1 MQPAK
6 ASRSS
11 GSSSEAPQKVSPRA
25 ARQLK
30 TSGFEA
36 DSPSPSSTH
45 QLRTPKNRSPKVSLP
60 DRKSPL
66 SPASERKRP
75 SKISELETQI
85 SQLHEEL
92 KRVRAQ
98 LCTTETSK
106 KQALEDAEESKKQFI
121 AASSKLQESQK
132 LLQELSC
139 ASGAGISI
147 TELQQISEEK
157 DQAWQSELDA
167 TKQKHLLDSAA
178 LESALGEVQQ
188 LKLQLDMVAE
198 SSAEEELQVV
208 KGKLMETVY
217 LVETMTNQLQNSKE
231 SEAEAHAV
239 ASETLMQLEAAK
251 KTVETMRLDGV
262 KSADAYNSLANEL
275 DQSRARVSFLEGLVS
290 KFETNDVD
298 DVAEEVVALRAE
310 VSRLRTELEA
320 VEGKTSSAREA
331 ELEAELKRAKAGI
344 EELKAELMDKET
356 ELQGISEENEGLNI
370 KLSKTNASSHNESS
384 LRSLEET
391 VGELKEKLMDKETE
405 VQKIVEENRRLKIAN
420 GEEVN
425 EVKREL
431 EAARGSEREAVM
443 KLGMM
448 SEEAEKSRK
457 KEGRVREQLD
467 AAEAVN
473 SEMEAEM
480 RRLKVQSDQWRKA
493 AEAAAAMLSGAGG
506 GNNNNG
512 KRFVERTG
520 SLDSNY
526 GKMGSPYGEEID
538 EDDMLKKKNG
548 NVLKKI
554 GVLWKKQK

>member
-1 MQPAK
+1 
-6 ASRSS
+6 
-11 GSSSEAPQKVSPRA
+11 
-25 ARQLK
+25 
-30 TSGFEA
+30 
-36 DSPSPSSTH
+36 
-45 QLRTPKNRSPKVSLP
+45 
-60 DRKSPL
+60 
-66 SPASERKRP
+66 
-75 SKISELETQI
+75 
-85 SQLHEEL
+85 
-92 KRVRAQ
+92 
-98 LCTTETSK
+98 
-106 KQALEDAEESKKQFI
+106 
-121 AASSKLQESQK
+121 
-132 LLQELSC
+132 
-139 ASGAGISI
+139 
-147 TELQQISEEK
+147 
-157 DQAWQSELDA
+157 
-167 TKQKHLLDSAA
+167 
-178 LESALGEVQQ
+178 
-188 LKLQLDMVAE
+188 
-198 SSAEEELQVV
+198 
-208 KGKLMETVY
+208 
-217 LVETMTNQLQNSKE
+217 
-231 SEAEAHAV
+231 
-239 ASETLMQLEAAK
+239 
-251 KTVETMRLDGV
+251 
-262 KSADAYNSLANEL
+262 
-275 DQSRARVSFLEGLVS
+275 
-290 KFETNDVD
+290 
-298 DVAEEVVALRAE
+298 
-310 VSRLRTELEA
+310 
-320 VEGKTSSAREA
+320 
-331 ELEAELKRAKAGI
+331 
-344 EELKAELMDKET
+344 
-356 ELQGISEENEGLNI
+356 
-370 KLSKTNASSHNESS
+370 
-384 LRSLEET
+384 
-391 VGELKEKLMDKETE
+391 MDKETE

>member
-1 MQPAK
+1 
-6 ASRSS
+6 
-11 GSSSEAPQKVSPRA
+11 
-25 ARQLK
+25 
-30 TSGFEA
+30 
-36 DSPSPSSTH
+36 
-45 QLRTPKNRSPKVSLP
+45 
-60 DRKSPL
+60 
-66 SPASERKRP
+66 RKRP

-198 SSAEEELQVV
+198 SS
-208 KGKLMETVY
+208 GKLMETVY

>member
-1 MQPAK
+1 
-6 ASRSS
+6 
-11 GSSSEAPQKVSPRA
+11 
-25 ARQLK
+25 
-30 TSGFEA
+30 
-36 DSPSPSSTH
+36 
-45 QLRTPKNRSPKVSLP
+45 
-60 DRKSPL
+60 
-66 SPASERKRP
+66 
-75 SKISELETQI
+75 
-85 SQLHEEL
+85 
-92 KRVRAQ
+92 
-98 LCTTETSK
+98 
-106 KQALEDAEESKKQFI
+106 
-121 AASSKLQESQK
+121 
-132 LLQELSC
+132 
-139 ASGAGISI
+139 
-147 TELQQISEEK
+147 
-157 DQAWQSELDA
+157 
-167 TKQKHLLDSAA
+167 
-178 LESALGEVQQ
+178 
-188 LKLQLDMVAE
+188 
-198 SSAEEELQVV
+198 
-208 KGKLMETVY
+208 
-217 LVETMTNQLQNSKE
+217 
-231 SEAEAHAV
+231 
-239 ASETLMQLEAAK
+239 MQLEAAK
-251 KTVETMRLDGV
+251 KTVETMRL
-262 KSADAYNSLANEL
+262 
-275 DQSRARVSFLEGLVS
+275 GLVS

-420 GEEVN
+420 GEE
-425 EVKREL
+425 
-431 EAARGSEREAVM
+431 
-443 KLGMM
+443 
-448 SEEAEKSRK
+448 SRK

-526 GKMGSPYGEEID
+526 GEEID